1 MKSTG
6 STLLSSIS
14 DSSLNFTEQE
24 SIKLWTKHIPAVETL
39 FRSADHVGTQTEND
53 SFSIA
58 TQLYRASLEGQNLI
72 FYNIFSCKWL

>member
-24 SIKLWTKHIPAVETL
+24 SIKL
-39 FRSADHVGTQTEND
+39 
-53 SFSIA
+53 
-58 TQLYRASLEGQNLI
+58 
-72 FYNIFSCKWL
+72 